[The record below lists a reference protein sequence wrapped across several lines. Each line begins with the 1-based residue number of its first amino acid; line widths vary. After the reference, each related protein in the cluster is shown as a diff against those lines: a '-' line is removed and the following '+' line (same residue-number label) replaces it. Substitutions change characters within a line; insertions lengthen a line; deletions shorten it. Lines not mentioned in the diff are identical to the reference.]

1 MRAVLESI
9 LAALVDQPDAV
20 RITGLEGEKTCI
32 FELRCDNRDLGKVI
46 GKKGKTIAAIRT
58 VLNAIASRDGK
69 RALLEVVE

>member
-1 MRAVLESI
+1 MRAVLESM
-9 LAALVDQPDAV
+9 LAAIVDRPDAV
-20 RITGLEGEKTCI
+20 RVTGLDGEKTCI
-32 FELRCDNRDLGKVI
+32 YELRCDGRDVGKVI